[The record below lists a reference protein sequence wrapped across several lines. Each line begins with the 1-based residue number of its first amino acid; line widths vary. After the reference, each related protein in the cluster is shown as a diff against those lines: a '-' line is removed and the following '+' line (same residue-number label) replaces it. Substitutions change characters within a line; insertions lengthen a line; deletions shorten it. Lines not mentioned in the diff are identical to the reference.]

1 MGAAK
6 QKAVINAEK
15 SQIERVKRLI
25 DNGRYRTVSEF
36 VREAVEEK
44 LERIADSRIAEA
56 VERYCAAGHDAED
69 MDLIGAQA
77 FGPKQRVSKP
87 KGRRRAAR

>member
-1 MGAAK
+1 MRAAK

-25 DNGRYRTVSEF
+25 DSGRYRTVSEF
-36 VREAVEEK
+36 VREALEEK
-44 LERIADSRIAEA
+44 LERIADHHIADA
-56 VERYCAAGHDAED
+56 VERYCAAGHDKED
-69 MDLIGAQA
+69 LGLISAQA
-77 FGPKQRVSKP
+77 FGPKVRAPKP